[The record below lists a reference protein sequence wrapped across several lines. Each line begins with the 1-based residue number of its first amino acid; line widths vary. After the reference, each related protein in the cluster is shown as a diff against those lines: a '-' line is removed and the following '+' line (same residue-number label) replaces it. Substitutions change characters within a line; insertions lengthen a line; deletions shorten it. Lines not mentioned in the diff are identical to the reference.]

1 MSAAIAGLGTALP
14 DRIVT
19 NDDLTRRLDTS
30 DEWIVSR
37 TGIRERRVVADDET
51 TTTLATEAG
60 IRAIKDAGI
69 APSEIDILI
78 VATCTPDQPLPA
90 TAARVQEAIGLTC
103 GAFDL
108 AAACSG
114 FVYAAVTAEALVTN
128 SGAGAALIIGAETL
142 TRIVDPDDRTTA
154 ILFGDGAAAAV
165 LTPSPPGT
173 GLLSWDLGCDGS
185 AAGILEVP
193 AGGSRLPASADTVR
207 ERLHYVQMDGKEV
220 FRRAV
225 RVTVASA
232 ETTMEKAGV
241 AARDI
246 AWFVPH
252 QANRRIIDA
261 AALRLGIPD
270 ERVVV
275 NLDRVGNTSAASIGL
290 ALAEVEP
297 ADGDLVLLA
306 GFGAGMTWA
315 SALFRWVGK

>member
-1 MSAAIAGLGTALP
+1 MSAAIAGLGVALP
-14 DRIVT
+14 DTIVT
-19 NDDLTRRLDTS
+19 NDDLARRLDTS

-37 TGIRERRVVADDET
+37 TGIRQRRVAGDDET
-51 TTTLATEAG
+51 TATLATEAG

-69 APSEIDILI
+69 APSDIDILI

-90 TAARVQEAIGLTC
+90 TAARVQDAIGLTC

-114 FVYAAVTAEALVTN
+114 FVYAAVTADALVRTG
-128 SGAGAALIIGAETL
+128 GAGAALIIGAETL
-142 TRIVDPDDRTTA
+142 TRIIDPEDRTTA

-165 LTPSPPGT
+165 LTPSGPGT

-185 AAGILEVP
+185 AADILEVP
-193 AGGSRLPASADTVR
+193 AGGSRLPSSADTVR
-207 ERLHYVQMDGKEV
+207 DRLHYVHMDGQEV

-232 ETTMEKAGV
+232 EATMEKAGV
-241 AARDI
+241 SPADI

-252 QANRRIIDA
+252 QANQRIIDA
-261 AALRLGIPD
+261 ASLRLGIPE

-290 ALAEVEP
+290 ALSEIEP

-315 SALFRWVGK
+315 SALFRWVRS

>member
-14 DRIVT
+14 DRIVA
-19 NDDLTRRLDTS
+19 NEDLTRRLDTS

-60 IRAIKDAGI
+60 IRAIKDAGV
-69 APSEIDILI
+69 APSDIDILI

-90 TAARVQEAIGLTC
+90 TAARVQNAIGLTC

-114 FVYAAVTAEALVTN
+114 FVYATVTADALVTN
-128 SGAGAALIIGAETL
+128 GGAGAALVIGAETL

-207 ERLHYVQMDGKEV
+207 DRLHYVQMDGKEV

-232 ETTMEKAGV
+232 ETTMDKAGV
-241 AARDI
+241 AAHEI

-315 SALFRWVGK
+315 SALFRWVRK